1 MNDYGYL
8 IPANTKKSKLWF
20 GILRPLPD
28 ALILSVVVITTLLIL
43 IVIGNANTLILALA
57 CMPMLVSVIL
67 VLPIPNYHN
76 TLVAIQSIIR
86 YYSERRNYI
95 WKGWCMIDEYKNDK

>member
-1 MNDYGYL
+1 MHLL
-8 IPANTKKSKLWF
+8 IIFGTGLLISLILLAVSETTTDTGTVLLISLPGIIT
-20 GILRPLPD
+20 GIL
-28 ALILSVVVITTLLIL
+28 VV
-43 IVIGNANTLILALA
+43 
-57 CMPMLVSVIL
+57 
-67 VLPIPNYHN
+67 PIPNYHN